1 MVVAVVKWAAM
12 RLLLLRHGVAV
23 PSGTPGYPGDDRPLT
38 EEGARKMARGA
49 QGLAR
54 IAPRVDRILT
64 SPLKRARATADLA
77 AKALG
82 CEGRVEVCQDLLPGA
97 LRTGLLARLKARPA
111 SACWLLVGHEPALGE
126 LAGALAGCG
135 SLPLRKGG
143 LCRIDLVRGRGTLV
157 WMLSPRLLRI
167 LGKGR

>member
-1 MVVAVVKWAAM
+1 MVKSAVM

-38 EEGARKMARGA
+38 DEGARKMARGA
-49 QGLAR
+49 RGLAR

-77 AKALG
+77 ARVLARK
-82 CEGRVEVCQDLLPGA
+82 VEVSPDLLPGA
-97 LRTGLLARLKARPA
+97 SRKRLAARLASQHA
-111 SACWLLVGHEPALGE
+111 SACWLLVGHEPSLGE
-126 LAGALAGCG
+126 LAGALVGG
-135 SLPLRKGG
+135 KPLPLRKGG
-143 LCRIDLVRGRGTLV
+143 LCRVDLVRGRGELV
-157 WMLSPRLLRI
+157 WMLSPRLLRL